1 MSALVLSP
9 SVRDSHYVIPC
20 HQKPNSLTVSENAQ
34 IRFILRFILLFS
46 LKKHSIRIGR
56 NQLKKLF
63 HPDDMRKRKNTDP
76 RRFFIT
82 KEKQQHSLNNIPSKK
97 YKFFSIFSRKYRD
110 IFGKRTYTFSK
121 AGPRPRKQ
129 LIINAK
135 NNKKSPKGIS
145 NKIICQY
152 PGFCFSTPFITITFS
167 GIGKTVV

>member
-1 MSALVLSP
+1 MEINNFK
-9 SVRDSHYVIPC
+9 RVITEKILYIIEYKW
-20 HQKPNSLTVSENAQ
+20 QKRTKCLHFVICRKQ
-34 IRFILRFILLFS
+34 FLLFRTYLLEGDFGALLPVFS
-46 LKKHSIRIGR
+46 PKKHSIRIGR

-97 YKFFSIFSRKYRD
+97 YKFFSIFSRKYQD

-121 AGPRPRKQ
+121 AGPSPRKQ

-135 NNKKSPKGIS
+135 NNKNLQKEHPIK
-145 NKIICQY
+145 
-152 PGFCFSTPFITITFS
+152 
-167 GIGKTVV
+167 